1 MLKIKKPTKEHVLRF
16 IKRNS
21 LIIIGTAILAF
32 GVGIFIVPF
41 DLVTGG
47 VSGLAVI
54 INEMTGG
61 KVSVDLSVTII
72 TWALFFLGLLILGK
86 AFSLRT
92 LCSTIVYPVFL
103 HFSLKMVE
111 WIPFL
116 QLDTSSEVNMLLA
129 AIFSGVMVGAGCAI
143 TFIGG
148 GSTGGLDILAFIL
161 AKFTPIKSS
170 VYVFIIDGT
179 IVALGF
185 IFFKQL
191 PLCLMGIISAF
202 IVAIVIDKI
211 FLGES
216 KVFMAY
222 IVTDKHEEITSLIH
236 KKIDRTTTII
246 DCEGGYS
253 KQSKKMLAVCFTMSE
268 YNGLIEIVS
277 SVDKHAFMT
286 INRAHAING
295 EGFDPLPSKRK
306 D

>member
-1 MLKIKKPTKEHVLRF
+1 MLKIKKPTKDQIIRF
-16 IKRNS
+16 LKKNS

-32 GVGIFIVPF
+32 GVGVFIVPF

-54 INEMTGG
+54 INEMSGG
-61 KVSVDLSVTII
+61 HISVDVSVTII
-72 TWALFFLGLLILGK
+72 TWDLFFLGLIILGK
-86 AFSLRT
+86 SFSLRT
-92 LCSTIVYPVFL
+92 LCSTIVYPLFL
-103 HFSLKMVE
+103 HFSLKLVE

-116 QLDTSSEVNMLLA
+116 QLDVNSEVNMLLA
-129 AIFSGVMVGAGCAI
+129 AIFSGVLVGAGCAI
-143 TFIGG
+143 TFIAG
-148 GSTGGLDILAFIL
+148 GSTGGIDILAFIL
-161 AKFTPIKSS
+161 AKYTHIKSS
-170 VYVFIIDGT
+170 VYVFVIDGT
-179 IVALGF
+179 IVVLGF
-185 IFFKQL
+185 LFFKQL

-222 IVTDKHEEITSLIH
+222 IVSDKYEEITSLIQT
-236 KKIDRTTTII
+236 KIDRTTTII

-253 KQSKKMLAVCFTMSE
+253 KQNKKMLAVCFTMSE
-268 YNGLIEIVS
+268 YNGLMEIVS
-277 SVDKHAFMT
+277 SLDKHAFMT

-295 EGFDPLPSKRK
+295 EGFEPLPTKRK

>member
-1 MLKIKKPTKEHVLRF
+1 MLKIKKPTKEQVLRF

-222 IVTDKHEEITSLIH
+222 IVTDKYEEITSLIH

-295 EGFDPLPSKRK
+295 EGFDPLPTKRK

>member
-1 MLKIKKPTKEHVLRF
+1 MLKIKKPTKEQVLRF

-161 AKFTPIKSS
+161 AKFTPI
-170 VYVFIIDGT
+170 T

-295 EGFDPLPSKRK
+295 EGFDPLPTKRK